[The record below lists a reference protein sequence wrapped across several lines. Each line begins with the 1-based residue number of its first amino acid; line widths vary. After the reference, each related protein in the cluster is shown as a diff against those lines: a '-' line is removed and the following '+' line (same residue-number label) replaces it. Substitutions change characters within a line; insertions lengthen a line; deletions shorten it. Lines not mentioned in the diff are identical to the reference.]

1 MAFDGLC
8 FDLMEFVGQLVEAKR
23 LDSCTAFWTHNGSTW
38 RLVNNQFNNT
48 VDALDRRGKSITP
61 SLCAKPYKY
70 VQKSW
75 NWRRQLNSGCRLPTP
90 QWGIV
95 PRGGCLVHLG
105 GKRMLAR
112 GAAQRPKPYWLYLD
126 KEKTYGTLA
135 AYIKRLALDPVA
147 YATWGNARKH
157 AMLYNRPYTTKPL

>member
-8 FDLMEFVGQLVEAKR
+8 FDLMEVVGQHVEAKR
-23 LDSCTAFWTHNGSTW
+23 LESCTAFWTHNGSTW

-48 VDALDRRGKSITP
+48 VDALARRGKHITP
-61 SLCAKPYKY
+61 SQCAKPHKY

-90 QWGIV
+90 QWGTV
-95 PRGGCLVHLG
+95 PRGGCIVHLG
-105 GKRMLAR
+105 GRRQVAR

-126 KEKTYGTLA
+126 KEKKYGTK
-135 AYIKRLALDPVA
+135 AYYLYRMASSPSTPRLVYP
-147 YATWGNARKH
+147 TWGAARRRAAK
-157 AMLYNRPYTTKPL
+157 YSTKPL